1 MLLPNYRANDFY
13 TFDES
18 AIITDYRSLKLYIM
32 SVGMECIIVFTFIS
46 ATIVGRYYWKWFGDG
61 KQLKNIK
68 RAEVSSSEYTSTD
81 SSSSSF
87 LYNYNFP
94 KTPGAPF

>member
-1 MLLPNYRANDFY
+1 
-13 TFDES
+13 
-18 AIITDYRSLKLYIM
+18 
-32 SVGMECIIVFTFIS
+32 MECIVVFTFIS
-46 ATIVGRYYWKWFGDG
+46 AAIAGRYYWKWFGDG
-61 KQLKNIK
+61 KHLKNIR
-68 RAEVSSSEYTSTD
+68 RAEKVSSSEYTSTD